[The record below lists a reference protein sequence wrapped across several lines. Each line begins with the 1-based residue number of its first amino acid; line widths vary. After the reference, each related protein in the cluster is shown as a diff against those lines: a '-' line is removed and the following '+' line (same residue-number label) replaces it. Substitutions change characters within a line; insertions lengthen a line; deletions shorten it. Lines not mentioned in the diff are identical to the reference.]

1 MTSQYISIF
10 SEALSSMNKKA
21 RKLAKYLRKV
31 RTYQKKK
38 VERQCPTNQPPATP
52 LQNPLPLNLSLE
64 QFLSLPQ
71 KQTDVYHYSFSKLL
85 ALDLSQ
91 HNLALTSIMDS
102 ISKIYISMD
111 KQETEIE
118 LLKIQSQFIGN
129 PPIFKS
135 GRKLILEGD
144 LFRIADDGKEKQYKF
159 HLFSDALIYSRMLTQ
174 DSYKFTRALKLS
186 SSTLNDTPDR

>member
-1 MTSQYISIF
+1 
-10 SEALSSMNKKA
+10 
-21 RKLAKYLRKV
+21 
-31 RTYQKKK
+31 
-38 VERQCPTNQPPATP
+38 
-52 LQNPLPLNLSLE
+52 
-64 QFLSLPQ
+64 
-71 KQTDVYHYSFSKLL
+71 
-85 ALDLSQ
+85 
-91 HNLALTSIMDS
+91 
-102 ISKIYISMD
+102 MD

-144 LFRIADDGKEKQYKF
+144 LFRVSEDGKEKQYKF

-186 SSTLNDTPDR
+186 SSTLNDIPDR